1 MKQCCTIWTLL
12 WIFGFFLTLR
22 AVWVYVFNFKE
33 QSISVPQ
40 MIEPFK
46 MNWNQY
52 TQFLAVITSK
62 SYDFHSSKVSYSVL
76 VNFFMSRS
84 FKNFQLGEKYRYKIS
99 KLHSLCKLN
108 AFENESPEVLR
119 RVF

>member
-22 AVWVYVFNFKE
+22 AVWVYVFYFKA

-40 MIEPFK
+40 MIETFK

-52 TQFLAVITSK
+52 TQFIAVITSK

-76 VNFFMSRS
+76 VYFFYEPLVLKFSIR
-84 FKNFQLGEKYRYKIS
+84 RKIS
-99 KLHSLCKLN
+99 I
-108 AFENESPEVLR
+108 
-119 RVF
+119 